1 MATKPTS
8 NVQYYDSTAAVWR
21 TAPTDTV
28 QRISWNTGRQN
39 LTDQFQGGTCSVY
52 GRLPSTLPSV
62 PTIGAPAEIR
72 VSNTGQ
78 DIYFAGYVS
87 DYRVIYGIKPAYDT
101 YELIIEGPFS
111 AAARRLGDVS
121 ATAGNSTAQVFETL
135 NSLTSGQ
142 IQNGGGF
149 TTTTSAQTFTGQ
161 LSNPAQ
167 TAIATDGGVI
177 VEQRNLTVKTQPQA
191 FGYGHNSPNLGNI
204 IAAVFSDDF
213 TVSTI
218 VINAV
223 TYYLGRYT
231 EIEFLSAAY
240 NTGTKVTV
248 QASGLADQT
257 SGTGAYGQTV
267 STINQTTSQASDL
280 AGYLRT
286 KYELSAQTPYTL
298 RFTGANQTYPNEAL
312 RAADQGNV
320 GQLVRVDFRGT
331 TYYCIIEG
339 IQMDANPSDWSCT
352 IALSS
357 SLQNAF
363 LKLNNPVFGT
373 LDYNKLGF

>member
-28 QRISWNTGRQN
+28 QRISWTTGRQN

-62 PTIGAPAEIR
+62 PTIGAPAEIKIT
-72 VSNTGQ
+72 NQGQ

-87 DYRVIYGIKPAYDT
+87 DYRVIYGVKPAYDT
-101 YELIIEGPFS
+101 FELVIEGPFS
-111 AAARRLGDVS
+111 AAARRLGDLTT
-121 ATAGNSTAQVFETL
+121 TAGYSTAQVFETL

-177 VEQRNLTVKTQPQA
+177 VEQRNLAIRTEPQA
-191 FGYGHNSPNLGNI
+191 FGYGHNSDALGSI

-213 TVSTI
+213 SISTV
-218 VINAV
+218 VINGY

-267 STINQTTSQASDL
+267 STINETTSQAANL

-286 KYELSAQTPYTL
+286 KYELSAQTPYSL
-298 RFTGANQTYPNEAL
+298 RFIGASQTYPNEAL
-312 RAADQGNV
+312 RAADQANV

-331 TYYCIIEG
+331 TYYSIIEG
-339 IQMDANPSDWSCT
+339 IELDAGVTDWSCAL
-352 IALSS
+352 ALSS

-373 LDYNKLGF
+373 LDNNKLGF